1 MFVSI
6 SGYISVFG
14 PQILCNRIKVR
25 KKKKKKLFRAFGV
38 LARVEH
44 LAVIIKQLVMD

>member
-25 KKKKKKLFRAFGV
+25 KKKKQLFGAFGV